1 MIALIPARGGSK
13 GLPGKNILPFKGK
26 ALIEYTINLAKE
38 SGSIK
43 DVFVTTDSKEI
54 ADVAKKAGAKIP
66 FLRPA
71 ELASDTSL
79 AIDTYLH
86 FIQYYEERIQNLDE
100 IMVLLPTSPLR
111 EMKDIESG
119 IEIFKNKNADS
130 VISCVKMSHPL
141 SWIRNIDKYG
151 RLTTIFDVTI
161 KNRQDDNVM
170 YVPNGSIYIFKTS
183 ILKQKKYYTD
193 NTYAL
198 EMPRERSVDIDT
210 ELDFYLAEKLYER
223 KNS

>member
-13 GLPGKNILPFKGK
+13 GLPGKNILPFNGK

-38 SGSIK
+38 SGSIR
-43 DVFVTTDSKEI
+43 DVFVTTDSKDI

-86 FIQYYEERIQNLDE
+86 FIQYYEDKIQNLDE

-111 EMKDIESG
+111 EMEDIESG

-130 VISCVKMSHPL
+130 VISCVKMGHPL
-141 SWIRNIDKYG
+141 SWIRNIDKDG
-151 RLTTIFDVTI
+151 RLTTIFDATI